1 MWAGRRGI
9 VRGKT
14 PMPDTPYRQMFENNP
29 QPMWM
34 YDRETLAFLA
44 VNNAAVHLYGYSR
57 EDFLAMTIKDIR
69 PPEDVPALREAVAA
83 VSSGY
88 TTPQRWRHVK
98 KDGTVIQVEITS
110 HTIDVQGRPAEL
122 VMARDLTA
130 WVNAEARILHLNRV
144 YAVLSDI
151 NQTIVREKDTSA
163 LLVDAC
169 RIAVDKGGFLMAWVG
184 VVPLGGGPLAIAA
197 HAGADDGTLEVVR
210 SLLAEEPP
218 GGCSFTREA
227 FEMGWHRV
235 CNHIDTD
242 PGAANW
248 RAAAQARGY
257 HSMAAL
263 PLRTGD
269 DIVGVFNLY
278 AAEPGFFTRD
288 EVTLLDEL
296 AQDISFAL
304 EVARRETARRAAD
317 ARSARQRE
325 ALIAL
330 TAQHGTSENGMVQE
344 LRQILEVAAETLGV
358 ARVSVWRYRA
368 DRAAIECLDL
378 FDAVDTQHSSGAV
391 LEART
396 HPGYF
401 AALGREQ
408 VIAADDAVADERTK
422 EFADDYLRPLGIGA
436 MLDVPT
442 TVGGVRDGVLCHEHL
457 GGRRRW
463 TEDEKTFAVAV
474 GNLVSLTLERDV
486 RRQAEERFREL
497 AETIDEVFWITDAQK
512 SQMLYVSPAF
522 ERIWGRSCQSL
533 HDAPMSWAESIHPD
547 DRARVTSAAS
557 TRQATGGYDEQYRI
571 VRPDGAV
578 RWIRDQAF
586 PVRDSGG
593 RVLRVVGV
601 ARDITERHDLEKQFR
616 QAQKMEAVG
625 QLAGGVAHDF
635 NNILT
640 AIQFNASLLQSTDHL
655 PEEAA
660 ECARDIEQAVQ
671 RAAGLT
677 RQLLTF
683 SRKQVM
689 QMRRLDLNSVVAELT
704 SMLRRII
711 GENIAVDVQVTTGT
725 LPVRADPGMIEQVL
739 MNLAVNA
746 RDAMTA
752 GGTVFIETSAV
763 TVKGSPFARLSVRD
777 TGTGMPPEVQARVFE
792 PFFTTKSA
800 GQGTGLGLAMV
811 HGIVAQHRGF
821 IEINSAVGRGTTF
834 MVYLPST
841 PHAETDDA
849 VPGAPEPARP
859 TASRGQLILI
869 VEDEADVRQLT
880 STILV
885 RAGYRVLVAE
895 HGVAALAQWAAH
907 KDEIALVLTDIVMPE
922 GMTGADLAQA
932 IRRDS
937 ASCPIVFTSGYA
949 PEAATQQVQLIEGVN
964 FLPKPLTAARLLS
977 VVAQVLSGR

>member
-1 MWAGRRGI
+1 
-9 VRGKT
+9 
-14 PMPDTPYRQMFENNP
+14 MPGDTPYRQMFEDNP

-34 YDRETLAFLA
+34 YDLDTLAFLA

-57 EDFLAMTIKDIR
+57 DEFLAMTIKDIR
-69 PPEDVPALREAVAA
+69 PPEDVPALLAAVAA
-83 VSSGY
+83 VDGGY
-88 TTPQRWRHVK
+88 SPPQGWRHVK
-98 KDGTVIQVEITS
+98 KDCTVIEVEITS
-110 HTIDVQGRPAEL
+110 HTIDYNGRRAEL

-130 WVNAEARILHLNRV
+130 QRRAEARVRQLNRV

-163 LLVDAC
+163 LLGDAC
-169 RIAVDKGGFLMAWVG
+169 RIAVETGGFLMAWVG
-184 VVPLGGGPLAIAA
+184 VAPPGGGPLVIAA
-197 HAGADDGTLEVVR
+197 HAGADDGTQGVLR
-210 SLLAEEPP
+210 ALIGADPP
-218 GGCSFTREA
+218 DGCVFTREA
-227 FEMGWHRV
+227 FATGVVRI
-235 CNHIDTD
+235 CNQIADD
-242 PGAANW
+242 P
-248 RAAAQARGY
+248 AAAGWRTAALTRGY

-269 DIVGVFNLY
+269 DVIGVFNLY

-296 AQDISFAL
+296 AMDISFAL
-304 EVARRETARRAAD
+304 EVARREAARHAAD

-330 TAQHGTSENGMVQE
+330 TAMHVTSENGMIQE

-368 DRAAIECLDL
+368 DRAAIACLDL
-378 FDAVDTQHSSGAV
+378 FDAADVQHSSGAV

-401 AALGREQ
+401 AALVREE
-408 VIAADDAVADERTK
+408 VIAADDAVSDGRTR

-474 GNLVSLTLERDV
+474 GNLVSLTLEREV
-486 RRQAEERFREL
+486 RRQAEDRFREL

-512 SQMLYVSPAF
+512 NHMLYVSPAF

-533 HDAPMSWAESIHPD
+533 YDSPMSWAESIHPD
-547 DRARVTSAAS
+547 DRARVVHAAA
-557 TRQATGGYDEQYRI
+557 TQQTTGGYDEQYRI

-601 ARDITERHDLEKQFR
+601 ARDITERYDLEKQFR

-640 AIQFNASLLQSTDHL
+640 AIQFNASLLESTDDL
-655 PEEAA
+655 PAEAA

-689 QMRRLDLNSVVAELT
+689 QMRHLDLNGIVTELT
-704 SMLRRII
+704 TMLRRII
-711 GENIAVDVQVTTGT
+711 GEDIVVDVQCTTDA

-746 RDAMTA
+746 RDAMPD
-752 GGTVFIETSAV
+752 GGTVSIETTAALV
-763 TVKGSPFARLSVRD
+763 EGVPYARLSVRD
-777 TGTGMPPEVQARVFE
+777 TGTGMPAEVQARVFE
-792 PFFTTKSA
+792 PFFTTKGA
-800 GQGTGLGLAMV
+800 GRGTGLGLAMV
-811 HGIVAQHRGF
+811 HGIVAQHHGF
-821 IEINSAVGRGTTF
+821 IEIDSVVGRGTTF
-834 MVYLPST
+834 RVYVPCVPAAALDDSASPS
-841 PHAETDDA
+841 
-849 VPGAPEPARP
+849 PEPLRP
-859 TASRGQLILI
+859 PATSGQRILV
-869 VEDEADVRQLT
+869 VEDEAGVRQLI
-880 STILV
+880 STILT

-907 KDEIALVLTDIVMPE
+907 KDTIALVLTDIVMPE
-922 GMTGADLAQA
+922 GMTGADLARE

-937 ASCPIVFTSGYA
+937 PSCPILFTSGYA
-949 PEAATQQVQLIEGVN
+949 PEAARQDVELREGVN

-977 VVAQVLSGR
+977 VVARALSAAGPGGGLPTPMT